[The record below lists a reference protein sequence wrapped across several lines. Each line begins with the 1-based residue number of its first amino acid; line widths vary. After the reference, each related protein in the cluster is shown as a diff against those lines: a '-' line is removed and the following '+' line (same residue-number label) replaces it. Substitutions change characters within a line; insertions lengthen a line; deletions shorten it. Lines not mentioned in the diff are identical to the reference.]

1 MEKWKWLLQPI
12 ENHVHDIKMLFELN
26 RGHKHEENYIQRPL
40 FEYTK
45 FARMGWQSQY
55 FYKNRIKWNLVYYSA
70 GIERPEYNGGIRI
83 MSRHTRDTSINWGS
97 KSEELRR
104 GLSTLGHL
112 TKVALDMGYK
122 DIWVSREENPA
133 LLKYF
138 QSHSFYNWN
147 LSHEDIPK
155 GGLQWVLRLA

>member
-112 TKVALDMGYK
+112 TKEALDMGYK